1 MKFCIIGDSWAGNKT
16 KNVQTILNKEFA
28 KANHTVDNLAD
39 GGASNQ
45 GQLRYLE
52 FQYLKHN
59 QADYIIWFYTE
70 PVRNFTEF
78 ITLDYGN
85 DDAAA
90 SQLYPELTYKQFNK
104 DFSYVATQDFALA
117 QQLYDCYKIPFVVV
131 GGAGVVDPLIDKYT
145 FSNWTLHSWNQEII
159 QFDRMPI
166 NCYTHHLVKML
177 DKFTEY
183 NKDEA
188 LCEMTLLEKLEAEM
202 LSNRQKYPDGRHPSM
217 AYYPL
222 LVERILKEIK

>member
-16 KNVQTILNKEFA
+16 KNVQTILSKEFVM
-28 KANHTVDNLAD
+28 ANHTVDNLAD
-39 GGASNQ
+39 GGASNR

-52 FQYLKHN
+52 FQYLEHN
-59 QADYIIWFYTE
+59 SADYIIWFYTE

-85 DDAAA
+85 DIEAAL
-90 SQLYPELTYKQFNK
+90 QFYPNLTYQQFNK

-117 QQLYDCYKIPFVVV
+117 QQLYDHYKIPFVVI
-131 GGAGVVDPLIDKYT
+131 GGAGVVDPLISEYT
-145 FSNWTLHSWNQEII
+145 FSKWTLHSWNQEIV

-166 NCYTHHLVKML
+166 NCYTHHLVLML
-177 DKFTEY
+177 DKFSEY
-183 NKDEA
+183 NKEEA
-188 LCEMTLLEKLEAEM
+188 LHEMTLLEKLETEM
-202 LSNRQKYPDGRHPSM
+202 LTNRQKYPDGRHPSM
-217 AYYPL
+217 DYYPF